1 MANGEW
7 FYARGNQQQGP
18 VAVQALQDLLRTGQ
32 LQPNDLV
39 WKQGM
44 PNWVAAS
51 QVPELYAQPGQPA
64 APAAPAPP
72 YAPPGAA
79 APSPYGP
86 PAGAPYGQQ
95 VGYYGQQPVPPG
107 QTVPNYL
114 VQAILVT
121 LFCCLPFGIVSI
133 VYAAQVNSKLAAGD
147 YAGALDSSQKAKTWS
162 MWSFIIGLVFSLAY
176 FALMMLGTIAQR

>member
-7 FYARGNQQQGP
+7 YYARGNQQQGP
-18 VAVQALQDLLRTGQ
+18 VALQALQDLLRTGQ

-51 QVPELYAQPGQPA
+51 QVPEIYGQPRQAA
-64 APAAPAPP
+64 APAAAAPP
-72 YAPPGAA
+72 YAPPGYAAPGQYPAQA
-79 APSPYGP
+79 APSPYGQVQP
-86 PAGAPYGQQ
+86 GYQAP
-95 VGYYGQQPVPPG
+95 VG

-114 VQAILVT
+114 VQSILVT

-147 YAGALDSSQKAKTWS
+147 YAGALEASQKAKTWS

-176 FALMMLGTIAQR
+176 FALMMLGAIAGQH